1 MKKLI
6 ALVVIMLLP
15 LGVFAQ
21 DVKIA
26 YVNTQDVMMA
36 MPEIADMNKQLETLS
51 QEYDGELKV
60 MNEEYTNK
68 YQAFI
73 AQQDS
78 LTENIRLRR
87 MQEIQDLEQR
97 MQQLYQ
103 TAQQAIPQ
111 KQEELLRPIQEKMM
125 KAITDVGAENG
136 YAYVL
141 NAASTVLYTGNN
153 SIDATPLVKKKLG
166 L

>member
-21 DVKIA
+21 NQKIA
-26 YVNTQDVMMA
+26 HVNTQEVMMA
-36 MPEIADMNKQLETLS
+36 MPEIAEMEKKLADLN

-68 YQAFI
+68 YQAFM

-87 MQEIQDLEQR
+87 MEELQNLENR

-103 TAQQAIPQ
+103 SAQQDLP
-111 KQEELLRPIQEKMM
+111 KRQEELLRPIQEKMM
-125 KAITDVGAENG
+125 KAINDVSAENG
-136 YAYVL
+136 YDYVL
-141 NAASTVLYTGNN
+141 NAATLLHTGNN
-153 SIDATPLVKKKLG
+153 AVDATQLVKKKLG

>member
-21 DVKIA
+21 DLKIA
-26 YVNTQDVMMA
+26 YVNTQDVLMA
-36 MPEIADMNKQLETLS
+36 MPELSSMNKQIEDLN
-51 QEYDGELKV
+51 QEFESELKV
-60 MNEEYTNK
+60 MNEEFTNK
-68 YQAFI
+68 YQAFM

-97 MQQLYQ
+97 MNQLYQ
-103 TAQQAIPQ
+103 TAQTTVQQ
-111 KQEELLRPIQEKMM
+111 KQEELFRPIQEKMM
-125 KAITDVGAENG
+125 KAISDVGSENG

-141 NAASTVLYTGNN
+141 NVGTLLYTG
-153 SIDATPLVKKKLG
+153 STSVDATPLVKKKLG